1 MKIFFLFKIFNLV
14 HDEYLKNEF
23 NNYLIT
29 ISFNL
34 KKIFIYYL
42 HINYIFILLFLI
54 KYTKTIF

>member
-34 KKIFIYYL
+34 KKIFINYL
-42 HINYIFILLFLI
+42 HINYILILLFLI